1 MEERKKKIRDL
12 ILIGMPG
19 CGKSVIGRRLSIRMN
34 RPLLDLDE
42 EIERQENC
50 TIPEIFNQRGESG
63 FRKSETEAF
72 RRAVCGGRILSAGG
86 GIVTQSENLEIARQ
100 GLVIFIDRP
109 LEKIMGDVR
118 TDTRPLLKEGKE
130 RLHRL
135 WTERYDL
142 YQSWADIRVV
152 NDGSL
157 KEVVEKIKKEVEAYE
172 NHGD

>member
-1 MEERKKKIRDL
+1 M
-12 ILIGMPG
+12 
-19 CGKSVIGRRLSIRMN
+19 
-34 RPLLDLDE
+34 
-42 EIERQENC
+42 
-50 TIPEIFNQRGESG
+50 
-63 FRKSETEAF
+63 
-72 RRAVCGGRILSAGG
+72 CGGRILSAGG